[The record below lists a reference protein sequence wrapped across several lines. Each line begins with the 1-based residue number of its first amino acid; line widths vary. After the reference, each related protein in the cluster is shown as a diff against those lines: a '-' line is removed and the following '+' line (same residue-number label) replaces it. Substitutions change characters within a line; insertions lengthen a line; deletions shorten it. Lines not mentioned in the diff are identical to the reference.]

1 MPKHQWKAGKSHVYT
16 GALKQMYFL
25 NTLQENSGH
34 FQTEPYFLTFEITIA
49 KLKEKVLN
57 KRLRGIPTNKNK
69 LMSLG
74 STTFFIKNVV
84 ARVW

>member
-1 MPKHQWKAGKSHVYT
+1 
-16 GALKQMYFL
+16 MYFL
-25 NTLQENSGH
+25 NALHENSGH
-34 FQTEPYFLTFEITIA
+34 FQTEAYFLTFEITIA